1 MLCTTQE
8 VKMKATTVGMLS
20 LIGLLLPLLLACSG
34 ASESE
39 SESESKSMASWT
51 KEAIPAAFLVPDD
64 FPDGW
69 TVKRNAEALTIEGTH
84 A

>member
-1 MLCTTQE
+1 
-8 VKMKATTVGMLS
+8 MKATTVGMLS

-34 ASESE
+34 ASESESE